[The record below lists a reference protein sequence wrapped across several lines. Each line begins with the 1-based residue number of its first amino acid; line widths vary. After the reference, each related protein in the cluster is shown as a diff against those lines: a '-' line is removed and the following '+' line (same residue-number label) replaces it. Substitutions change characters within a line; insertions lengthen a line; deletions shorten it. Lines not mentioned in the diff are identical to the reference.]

1 MEYENIVT
9 AWDLMQVQSSFAL
22 QQIAIAAIE
31 MLKNRNEPAILKTID
46 DRIPMQSFSDER
58 IDRIDSKER
67 VKFIEGLYDDCDVY
81 EQRDIAD
88 YTCGMASQEKLK
100 EAIDWKE
107 QQEMLQQEN
116 ESYRMERTLS
126 APQI

>member
-1 MEYENIVT
+1 MDNENIVT
-9 AWDLMQVQSSFAL
+9 AWELMQMQSSFAL
-22 QQIAIAAIE
+22 QHIAIAAIE
-31 MLKNRNEPAILKTID
+31 TLKNRNEPVILKNID
-46 DRIPMQSFSDER
+46 DRIPIQSFSDER
-58 IDRIDSKER
+58 IDRIDSENR
-67 VKFIEGLYDDCDVY
+67 VKFIEVLYDDCDVY

-107 QQEMLQQEN
+107 QQEMLRQEN

>member
-1 MEYENIVT
+1 MTSKE
-9 AWDLMQVQSSFAL
+9 LMQAMASYLLQEFATL
-22 QQIAIAAIE
+22 AIE
-31 MLKNRNEPAILKTID
+31 ELITRGECVILKKID
-46 DRIPMQSFSDER
+46 GIIPIKCFEDER
-58 IDRIDSKER
+58 IDRLSSEDR

>member
-1 MEYENIVT
+1 MDNENIVT

-31 MLKNRNEPAILKTID
+31 TLKDRNEPAILKTID
-46 DRIPMQSFSDER
+46 DRIPLQSFSDER
-58 IDRIDSKER
+58 IDRIDSENR

-107 QQEMLQQEN
+107 QQEMLRQEN

>member
-9 AWDLMQVQSSFAL
+9 ARDLMQVQSSFAL

-31 MLKNRNEPAILKTID
+31 TLKDRNEPAILKTID

-58 IDRIDSKER
+58 IDRISSEDR

-107 QQEMLQQEN
+107 QQEMLRQEN

>member
-1 MEYENIVT
+1 MTSKELI
-9 AWDLMQVQSSFAL
+9 QVLTSYQLQELAAL
-22 QQIAIAAIE
+22 AIE
-31 MLKNRNEPAILKTID
+31 ELKTRNERVILKKIDITIPIECFEGERAQRLSSK
-46 DRIPMQSFSDER
+46 DR
-58 IDRIDSKER
+58 
-67 VKFIEGLYDDCDVY
+67 VLFIEWLYDDCDVY

-88 YTCGMASQEKLK
+88 YACGMASQEKLK

-107 QQEMLQQEN
+107 QQEMLRQEN